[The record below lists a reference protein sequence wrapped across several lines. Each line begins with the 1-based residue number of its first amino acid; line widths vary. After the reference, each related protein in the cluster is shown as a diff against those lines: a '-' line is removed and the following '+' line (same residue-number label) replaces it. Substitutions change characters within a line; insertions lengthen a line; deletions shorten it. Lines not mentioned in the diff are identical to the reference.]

1 MKVYIAAPL
10 FNEGE
15 RAFNEKIDAIIR
27 ECGHET
33 FLPQREGGCV
43 ADLLETDADIAANLY
58 QIACVPHLTG
68 EYADQSVNARSLRE
82 LIALVPDQNSHLTGE
97 NAVRSREQLL
107 VLEGLRKDQLK
118 KLRQCGAFHA
128 YEESKGKYLA
138 LFYKK

>member
-1 MKVYIAAPL
+1 MGTMDRLQKLKPMIDIGGISLPL
-10 FNEGE
+10 F
-15 RAFNEKIDAIIR
+15 RIIDKIFGSRLGRRYQYKI
-27 ECGHET
+27 
-33 FLPQREGGCV
+33 LQN
-43 ADLLETDADIAANLY
+43 ADPEDYPRILGDLY

-128 YEESKGKYLA
+128 YEESKGK
-138 LFYKK
+138 